1 MLLNADVRLQI
12 EENDVNYRL
21 DAEDILVT
29 GFFLD
34 VEVDA
39 IDEVEQASLV
49 RVAEVGDLE
58 VFDTVLEW
66 ELLGSNG
73 LCSAVVTDAGV
84 GKQLQVLDGVAK
96 LWRDGN
102 LLKEAWV
109 AHKVR
114 V

>member
-29 GFFLD
+29 DFFLD